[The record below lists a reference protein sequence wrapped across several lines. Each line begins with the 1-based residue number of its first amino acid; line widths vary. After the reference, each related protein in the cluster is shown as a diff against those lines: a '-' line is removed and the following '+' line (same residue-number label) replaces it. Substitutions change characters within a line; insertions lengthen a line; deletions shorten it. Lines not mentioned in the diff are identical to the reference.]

1 MRLRAVPKENSAC
14 AGSAATK
21 IRMLFFPAEAFPTN
35 RVRLTV
41 LFGRELL
48 GRGHEIDMVMQA
60 QDASVPAGRHE
71 WSGRSV
77 WVGRTDDGDGF
88 VHRMRKHLLG
98 IAHDLRWLW
107 RARRDQY
114 DCILISDKYLLASVA
129 VLFAGARGLKVFFWL
144 TFAFHKS
151 QVTLGREGLV
161 RYPAMTVFRGHL
173 ANLLLHHWIVPR
185 SDHVFVQSQRMA
197 EDFCAHGANCKKLT
211 PVVTGIDAGEISPVV
226 RVYGATRGVPLVLA
240 YLGTLQRER
249 RLEILVDMLAE
260 LGRRGVAARLL
271 LVGDG
276 DVPEDRL
283 AIEKRAETL
292 GLNGQIEITGIL
304 PRADALERVRH
315 ADICLSPIFP
325 SPMFDGAS
333 PTKLVEY
340 LALGLPVVANSHRIS
355 HTSCVAAAQAFVFH
369 GVRGISLA
377 QSNGCRE
384 KAPLS

>member
-1 MRLRAVPKENSAC
+1 MRLRAVPKEESTSAGG
-14 AGSAATK
+14 ASTR

-41 LFGRELL
+41 LFGRELF

-60 QDASVPAGRHE
+60 QDSSVPIGRHE

-88 VHRMRKHLLG
+88 VHRMRKHFLG

-114 DCILISDKYLLASVA
+114 DCILVSDKYLLASVA
-129 VLFAGARGLKVFFWL
+129 VLFAWVRGLKVFFWL

-173 ANLLLHHWIVPR
+173 ANFLLHHWIVPR

-211 PVVTGIDAGEISPVV
+211 PVVTGIDVGEILARSTGL
-226 RVYGATRGVPLVLA
+226 RCDARCSAGTRLSGNPPARKAAGDSCRYVGRA
-240 YLGTLQRER
+240 RSAWSRCSTTARWR
-249 RLEILVDMLAE
+249 R
-260 LGRRGVAARLL
+260 RR
-271 LVGDG
+271 
-276 DVPEDRL
+276 
-283 AIEKRAETL
+283 
-292 GLNGQIEITGIL
+292 
-304 PRADALERVRH
+304 
-315 ADICLSPIFP
+315 S
-325 SPMFDGAS
+325 
-333 PTKLVEY
+333 
-340 LALGLPVVANSHRIS
+340 
-355 HTSCVAAAQAFVFH
+355 
-369 GVRGISLA
+369 
-377 QSNGCRE
+377 
-384 KAPLS
+384 